1 MLNTHTHTQIWALVV
16 GGMAFLCVQ
25 QCSVVTCVC
34 EHQALPQMS
43 KAPHNKL
50 ISILSE
56 LIILQ
61 SHKQTV

>member
-1 MLNTHTHTQIWALVV
+1 MLNTHWALVV

-25 QCSVVTCVC
+25 QRVVATHVC
-34 EHQALPQMS
+34 EHQALPRMC
-43 KAPHNKL
+43 KAPCSKL

-61 SHKQTV
+61 SHNQTV